1 MFSFSVWLMLLYV
14 HLTSAWTVQ
23 TRKITLYLCSV
34 VKPHIPT
41 KWSNKT
47 KLFILKP
54 LEKFHSLELWQLTLT
69 KTNPFVTF
77 SFVKRRRT
85 IRMILENILNLGLFF
100 FEIWYNKCFQ
110 SNAVQFYNK
119 TFICILT
126 KIRWRY
132 MRCILVRLIN
142 TNLARGIRLS

>member
-41 KWSNKT
+41 KWSNIT

-54 LEKFHSLELWQLTLT
+54 LEKFNSLELWQLTLT
-69 KTNPFVTF
+69 KTNPFVIF
-77 SFVKRRRT
+77 SFVQRRRT
-85 IRMILENILNLGLFF
+85 ISIILENILNLVLFF
-100 FEIWYNKCFQ
+100 LWGLDNNDKYDMSNVYNQ
-110 SNAVQFYNK
+110 MQHN
-119 TFICILT
+119 
-126 KIRWRY
+126 
-132 MRCILVRLIN
+132 LIIKK
-142 TNLARGIRLS
+142 LFAF

>member
-1 MFSFSVWLMLLYV
+1 VFSFSVWLMLLYV

-54 LEKFHSLELWQLTLT
+54 LEKFNSLELWQLTLT
-69 KTNPFVTF
+69 KTNPFVIF
-77 SFVKRRRT
+77 SFVQQRRT
-85 IRMILENILNLGLFF
+85 IRIILENIINLGIYFLL
-100 FEIWYNKCFQ
+100 ESDTNDIWYPKCFQ
-110 SNAVQFYNK
+110 SNAVQFHNQ
-119 TFICILT
+119 TIIFILT
-126 KIRWRY
+126 KIGWK
-132 MRCILVRLIN
+132 
-142 TNLARGIRLS
+142 

>member
-1 MFSFSVWLMLLYV
+1 MVVFSFSVWLMLLYV

-54 LEKFHSLELWQLTLT
+54 LGKFNSLELWQLTLT
-69 KTNPFVTF
+69 KTNPVVIF
-77 SFVKRRRT
+77 SFVQPRRT
-85 IRMILENILNLGLFF
+85 ILIILQAILNLGIFLFLQ
-100 FEIWYNKCFQ
+100 ELDDK
-110 SNAVQFYNK
+110 SNAAQIYIQII
-119 TFICILT
+119 ICILT
-126 KIRWRY
+126 KIRLR
-132 MRCILVRLIN
+132 
-142 TNLARGIRLS
+142 

>member
-34 VKPHIPT
+34 GKPHIPS

-54 LEKFHSLELWQLTLT
+54 LEKFNSLELWQLTLT
-69 KTNPFVTF
+69 KTNPFVIF
-77 SFVKRRRT
+77 SFVQRRRT
-85 IRMILENILNLGLFF
+85 ISIILENILNLVLFF
-100 FEIWYNKCFQ
+100 LLELDNNDKFDNQEI
-110 SNAVQFYNK
+110 
-119 TFICILT
+119 ICILT

-132 MRCILVRLIN
+132 MHCI
-142 TNLARGIRLS
+142 

>member
-54 LEKFHSLELWQLTLT
+54 LEKFNSLELWQLTLT

-77 SFVKRRRT
+77 SFVKRIRT
-85 IRMILENILNLGLFF
+85 IRMILENILNLGIFF
-100 FEIWYNKCFQ
+100 FESLIITIYKYDITNV
-110 SNAVQFYNK
+110 SNQMQCN
-119 TFICILT
+119 FIIKPLF
-126 KIRWRY
+126 
-132 MRCILVRLIN
+132 
-142 TNLARGIRLS
+142 AF

>member
-54 LEKFHSLELWQLTLT
+54 LEKFNSLELWQLTLT
-69 KTNPFVTF
+69 KTNPFVKF
-77 SFVKRRRT
+77 FFVQRRRT
-85 IRMILENILNLGLFF
+85 ISIILENILNLVLFF
-100 FEIWYNKCFQ
+100 LRELDNNDKYDM
-110 SNAVQFYNK
+110 SNVYYQMQHN
-119 TFICILT
+119 
-126 KIRWRY
+126 
-132 MRCILVRLIN
+132 LIIKK
-142 TNLARGIRLS
+142 LFAL

>member
-54 LEKFHSLELWQLTLT
+54 LEKFNSLELWQLTLT
-69 KTNPFVTF
+69 KTNPFVIF
-77 SFVKRRRT
+77 SFVNQRRT
-85 IRMILENILNLGLFF
+85 ISIILENILNLVLFS
-100 FEIWYNKCFQ
+100 FESWIITICLQ
-110 SNAVQFYNK
+110 SNAEQFNNQEI
-119 TFICILT
+119 ICILT
-126 KIRWRY
+126 KMRWR
-132 MRCILVRLIN
+132 
-142 TNLARGIRLS
+142 

>member
-54 LEKFHSLELWQLTLT
+54 LEKFNSLELWQLTLT

-85 IRMILENILNLGLFF
+85 IRMILENILNLGIFF
-100 FEIWYNKCFQ
+100 FEK
-110 SNAVQFYNK
+110 SNTVQFYNK

-142 TNLARGIRLS
+142 TNPARGIRLS